1 MSLTKRKLADG
12 KKAGADFLCSACPY
26 CHLQFDTVQE
36 MMVSQ
41 NGNDP
46 LASVLY
52 PQLLGLCMDIDQ
64 KILGIGMNQLD
75 ISNLTSFLESG
86 EENAE

>member
-1 MSLTKRKLADG
+1 
-12 KKAGADFLCSACPY
+12 
-26 CHLQFDTVQE
+26 

-52 PQLLGLCMDIDQ
+52 PQLLGLCMGIDE
-64 KILGIGMNQLD
+64 KTLGISMNQLD
-75 ISNLTSFLESG
+75 ISGVKSFFDSG
-86 EENAE
+86 VENAE